1 MSDILLDFVDRLVG
15 DDEETTIPPTT
26 TSWLSAI
33 NNDNITTSYDLG
45 QLDDNEYCTI
55 SSELFDNKFRA
66 KAFMNTDIIEW
77 MHKFPPRFGNTNDI
91 SALLIGTDNEQKGK
105 MII

>member
-33 NNDNITTSYDLG
+33 NNDNITSSSLDFD
-45 QLDDNEYCTI
+45 QLDGNEYCTI

-66 KAFMNTDIIEW
+66 KAFLNTDIIEW
-77 MHKFPPRFGNTNDI
+77 MHQFPPRFGNTNDI
-91 SALLIGTDNEQKGK
+91 LSLLIGTNQEQKGK
-105 MII
+105 L